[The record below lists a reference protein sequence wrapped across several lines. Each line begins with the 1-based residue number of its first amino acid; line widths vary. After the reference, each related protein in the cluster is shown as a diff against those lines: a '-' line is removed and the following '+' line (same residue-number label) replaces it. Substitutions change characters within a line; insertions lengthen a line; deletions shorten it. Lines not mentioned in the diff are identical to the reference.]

1 MRFPVAEG
9 ESPRNLISVQSRF
22 MAIVK
27 SAVWS
32 KSNDQA
38 PDGYSQQ
45 QTLLIFGLG
54 FDFFFSTDFVGCFPI
69 TYQNWLLQSGPE
81 VAQTSQHVNMIGQV
95 CNGSISV

>member
-1 MRFPVAEG
+1 MTSE
-9 ESPRNLISVQSRF
+9 
-22 MAIVK
+22 VK
-27 SAVWS
+27 DDLKIELSDLNYLCS
-32 KSNDQA
+32 HQA